1 MKEEVY
7 QEGYLSEFTRYVRG
21 EMAKRE
27 EISFRRKLLTDPP
40 TKGFV
45 ESFYEISP
53 GKAPD
58 DEVIHGKNLRRS
70 VKPGKGIIY
79 YTIGASVATV
89 IVGSSVFLI
98 LEATQPDDWQLNGIT
113 TPEPITVTDSE
124 QITGFFVADSID
136 VRDTSELKAEQEITN
151 VITDTFISALT
162 EKPAIDGN
170 NEVSLITGRKDSTL
184 YIAGDKI
191 SALTSISGIRE
202 IPGLSVRGKIL
213 SSESNLPVVGV
224 RVFVKGTNSGAITD
238 AGGNFILTLPDEKNR
253 TLVAEF
259 IGMEQKEFQAI
270 SGSEMQV
277 KLNPPAKALN
287 EDVVEI
293 NRMAKNTG
301 NEQTSYISPQP
312 VDGNSN
318 FNRYLVENMKRL
330 RVPPHIEAV
339 AVVTF
344 VVRTSGAL
352 DSIKVI
358 SSPGGEFAGEAIRLI
373 REGPAW
379 KPAENNGQPIDKEV
393 RVMID
398 FK

>member
-1 MKEEVY
+1 MKEEY
-7 QEGYLSEFTRYVRG
+7 QESYLSDFTRYVRG

-27 EISFRRKLLTDPP
+27 EISFRRKLMTDPP

-58 DEVIHGKNLRRS
+58 DEAIHGKNLKRGI
-70 VKPGKGIIY
+70 KPGKGIIY

-98 LEATQPDDWQLNGIT
+98 LEGTQPDWQLNGIIK
-113 TPEPITVTDSE
+113 PAPLAVTDSKP
-124 QITGFFVADSID
+124 ITGFFVADSID
-136 VRDTSELKAEQEITN
+136 VRDTSEIKAEQEITN
-151 VITDTFISALT
+151 VITDTFISALI

-170 NEVSLITGRKDSTL
+170 KELSLITDRKDSSS
-184 YIAGDKI
+184 YIAGNQI
-191 SALTSISGIRE
+191 FAPASISGVPE

-213 SSESNLPVVGV
+213 SSESNLPVAGV

-238 AGGNFILTLPDEKNR
+238 AGGNFILTLPDEKSR

-277 KLNPPAKALN
+277 KLNPPVKALN
-287 EDVVEI
+287 EGVGAI
-293 NRMAKNTG
+293 NGMAKNTG
-301 NEQTSYISPQP
+301 NETSYISPQP

-318 FNRYLVENMKRL
+318 FNRYLVENMRRL
-330 RVPPHIEAV
+330 RVPPQVEAI

-358 SSPGGEFAGEAIRLI
+358 SSPGGEFTGEAIRLI

-393 RVMID
+393 RIMID